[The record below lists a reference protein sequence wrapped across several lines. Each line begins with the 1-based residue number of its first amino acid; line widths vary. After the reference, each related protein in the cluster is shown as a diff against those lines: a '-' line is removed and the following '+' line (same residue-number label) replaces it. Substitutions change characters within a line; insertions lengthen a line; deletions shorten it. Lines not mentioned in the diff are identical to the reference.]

1 MMLKDED
8 NGLNYKFFILITR
21 SFKFSMYSHIFS
33 IGHGHDLEN
42 ASSGANL
49 RGYTIRSISRS
60 SRNSFAN
67 KRNDCFAI
75 GIPAGGDGGSD
86 VCRGDRG
93 GLRERSIAISSDA
106 QSNERGRKIVRTRVR
121 VGACVSNLFSRH
133 FSQFLS
139 LSHSFSL
146 FSPKYLTTRKR
157 GTRWREDECRP
168 GAVVVSRAS
177 SRSGWITWPL

>member
-1 MMLKDED
+1 
-8 NGLNYKFFILITR
+8 
-21 SFKFSMYSHIFS
+21 MYSHIFS
-33 IGHGHDLEN
+33 IGHSHDLEN

-60 SRNSFAN
+60 NRNSFAN

-121 VGACVSNLFSRH
+121 VGACVSNLFSLLSP
-133 FSQFLS
+133 FLSVSLS
-139 LSHSFSL
+139 LSFSF
-146 FSPKYLTTRKR
+146 FSQVSHNAETWNAMERRRVPAR
-157 GTRWREDECRP
+157 GGGRFP
-168 GAVVVSRAS
+168 GK
-177 SRSGWITWPL
+177 